1 MDPERKVITK
11 IEKEIAANR
20 RKSKKKD
27 TIKVGFIAKGFVQI
41 ESLVN

>member
-20 RKSKKKD
+20 RKLKKKE
-27 TIKVGFIAKGFVQI
+27 KGIDFT
-41 ESLVN
+41 E